1 MWEVGP
7 MMRKVCYITGTR
19 ADFGLMASTLKAIH
33 ADDALELDLLVTGM
47 HLSADHGHTVDEIE
61 AAGLTIRARL
71 PVALRPTTGA
81 TMARGIG
88 HILLA
93 CVDSLQD
100 DPPDLVLLLGDRG
113 EMLAGAIAALHLNL
127 PIVHIH
133 GGERS
138 GTVDE
143 PVRHAIS
150 KLAHY
155 HCVASAQSRARLIRL
170 GEWKESVFVTG
181 APGLDGL
188 TGLVQE
194 TRADLCR
201 VLALD
206 AQRPIALMVFHPVLQ
221 EADDAAQATTTILD
235 ALRAHGCQVV
245 ALMPNADAGSDAIRQ
260 VLQSAAA
267 DADIRVQPHLKR
279 PRFASLMAACDCMI
293 GNSSAG
299 IIEAATFGTP
309 VINLGSRQNLRE
321 RNANVVDVPLQTGPI
336 RQAIVTALATPRREP
351 VNVYGD
357 GAAGARI
364 LSVLK
369 NVSLDTAVRG
379 KTNAY

>member
-1 MWEVGP
+1 
-7 MMRKVCYITGTR
+7 MRRRICYLTGTR
-19 ADFGLMASTLKAIH
+19 ADFGLMASTLQAISDN
-33 ADDALELDLLVTGM
+33 AALELDLLVTGM

-61 AAGLTIRARL
+61 AAGLRIRRRL
-71 PVALRPTTGA
+71 PVVLRPSSGV

-88 HILLA
+88 HMLVGI
-93 CVDSLQD
+93 VDALGE
-100 DPPDLVLLLGDRG
+100 DPPDLLLLLGDRG

-155 HCVASAQSRARLIRL
+155 HCVATAQSRERLIRM
-170 GEWKESVFVTG
+170 GERADAVFVTG

-188 TGLVQE
+188 AALARESRQE
-194 TRADLCR
+194 LCQA
-201 VLALD
+201 LALD
-206 AQRPIALMVFHPVLQ
+206 PHRPVALMVFHPVLQ
-221 EADDAAQATTTILD
+221 EAGDAARAATTILD
-235 ALRAHGCQVV
+235 ALHAHACQVV

-267 DADIRVQPHLKR
+267 DADVRVVTHLGR
-279 PRFASLMAACDCMI
+279 PRFAAWMAACDCMI

-309 VINLGSRQNLRE
+309 VLNLGSRQNLRE
-321 RNANVVDVPLQTGPI
+321 RNANVVDLPLLAEPI
-336 RQAIVTALATPRREP
+336 RRAIGVALATARHTC

-357 GAAGARI
+357 GAAGERI
-364 LSVLK
+364 VALLG
-369 NVSLDTAVRG
+369 NLPLDGGLLA
-379 KTNAY
+379 KTNSY